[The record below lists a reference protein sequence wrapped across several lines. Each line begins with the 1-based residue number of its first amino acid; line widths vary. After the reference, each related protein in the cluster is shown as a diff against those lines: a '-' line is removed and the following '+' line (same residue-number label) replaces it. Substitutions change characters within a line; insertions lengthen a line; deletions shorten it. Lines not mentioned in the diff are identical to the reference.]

1 MHYYQFNIG
10 DYASRTAH
18 LEPLED
24 LAYRRMIDLYV
35 KTESPL
41 PEVQEIA
48 RLIRMRSHAECIES
62 VLRDF
67 FVKTD
72 DGYVDS
78 YIQGIVDKFKN
89 KAEKAK
95 KSAQARWNKES
106 SNNGKNDD
114 ANALRTHCERYA
126 NHKPITN
133 NHKPITIN
141 QEPIELPEWLDVELW
156 NEYLVTRKKIKCI
169 NSPRALRTVLNK
181 LVEFESMCKG
191 DGNLALDEANA
202 NSWKSPY
209 QPKKNQGF
217 SKKPEEPKSTLRMM

>member
-41 PEVQEIA
+41 PEIQEIA
-48 RLIRMRSHAECIES
+48 RLIRMRSHAECIKS

-72 DGYVDS
+72 EGYVDS
-78 YIQGIVDKFKN
+78 YIQEIVDKFKD

-95 KSAQARWNKES
+95 RSAQARWNKES
-106 SNNGKNDD
+106 SSHGENDD
-114 ANALRTHCERYA
+114 ANAMRTQCDRYA

-133 NHKPITIN
+133 NHKPITNN
-141 QEPIELPEWLDVELW
+141 QESNIKRIPTLEQVKAYAQEKKYTFDVEYFYNYW
-156 NEYLVTRKKIKCI
+156 ESSGWTRGKQKIK
-169 NSPRALRTVLNK
+169 
-181 LVEFESMCKG
+181 
-191 DGNLALDEANA
+191 
-202 NSWKSPY
+202 SWKACMANL
-209 QPKKNQGF
+209 QKKHDEFTRQDDKPK
-217 SKKPEEPKSTLRMM
+217 PRKSALEGL